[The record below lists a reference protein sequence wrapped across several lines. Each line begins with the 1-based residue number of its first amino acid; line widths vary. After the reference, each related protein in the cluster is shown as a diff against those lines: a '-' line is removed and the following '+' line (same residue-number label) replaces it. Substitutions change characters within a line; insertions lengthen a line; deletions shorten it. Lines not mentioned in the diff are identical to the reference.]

1 MKVKFLGLAGLV
13 TVLSCSGC
21 SLLLRSQAPAFLV
34 EWSQSATQS
43 IAQASARMPPKSEEI
58 SYLKYELPRREPNAA
73 LSVTPLLWHDTGE
86 GAANASGSVSDSEPA
101 TVNRTESLFSTDY
114 LKLVVTDAKQVF
126 TAPAQWETRDWFVA
140 GGVAAG
146 IGLTMA
152 FDPEIQKAV
161 QRNRSQ
167 TIDDI
172 FNAVEPFGTWYSA
185 ALLGGFYAGGALFK
199 DPTAQAVALDG
210 ISASI
215 IASGLIT
222 EPLKY
227 TVGRSRPY
235 SNKGAYDFH
244 PFSGADSFPSGHATE
259 AFAVATVITEHYP
272 FLWVKISSY
281 GLASAVGYARM
292 NSRAHWAS
300 DVLAGAAIGTFTG
313 EVVVRFNKG
322 YRHVE
327 LAPLIGPGFKGA
339 ELVWSF

>member
-1 MKVKFLGLAGLV
+1 MKGKVLGLAGLV

-146 IGLTMA
+146 IGLTM
-152 FDPEIQKAV
+152 
-161 QRNRSQ
+161 
-167 TIDDI
+167 
-172 FNAVEPFGTWYSA
+172 
-185 ALLGGFYAGGALFK
+185 
-199 DPTAQAVALDG
+199 
-210 ISASI
+210 
-215 IASGLIT
+215 
-222 EPLKY
+222 
-227 TVGRSRPY
+227 
-235 SNKGAYDFH
+235 
-244 PFSGADSFPSGHATE
+244 
-259 AFAVATVITEHYP
+259 
-272 FLWVKISSY
+272 
-281 GLASAVGYARM
+281 
-292 NSRAHWAS
+292 
-300 DVLAGAAIGTFTG
+300 
-313 EVVVRFNKG
+313 
-322 YRHVE
+322 
-327 LAPLIGPGFKGA
+327 
-339 ELVWSF
+339 